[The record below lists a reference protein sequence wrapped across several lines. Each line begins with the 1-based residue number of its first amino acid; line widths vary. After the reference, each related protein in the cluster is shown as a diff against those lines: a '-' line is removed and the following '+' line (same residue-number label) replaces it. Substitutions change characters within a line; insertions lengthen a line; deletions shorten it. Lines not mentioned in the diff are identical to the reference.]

1 LGGAHAGYNAPTMNT
16 KISPCA
22 PVRAFLDW
30 PVVTDPDGWNTD
42 VALLGIQHSEP
53 YARDPQPN
61 DQAKAP
67 DAIRARSP
75 QISYRPDRWDFD
87 FDNTFAGAIP
97 VRCTDCGNFAWTEGS
112 YDDFAASITGHVRRL
127 WKQDTQVFVFGGD
140 HGVTIP
146 VLDALD
152 ALGEPVHIVHI
163 DAHLDWREDIEGVR
177 RGYSSP
183 MRWASRSP
191 FVSGMTQ
198 LGMRQ
203 TGSAA
208 RAEVEA
214 ARRYGSRIFAA
225 REIIRDGWSA
235 ALATIPAGVPLYI
248 SIDADGID
256 PTEMPGVMAPSPG
269 GFLYRE
275 VAPVL
280 QQIAEQHRV
289 VGMDVVEVAPS
300 YDSPN
305 GITCIM
311 AGRFVVNTLAG
322 SWGPRGSMRRHRGQH
337 G

>member
-1 LGGAHAGYNAPTMNT
+1 MNT
-16 KISPCA
+16 KSSPYA
-22 PVRAFLDW
+22 PLGAFLDW
-30 PVVTDPDGWNTD
+30 PVVTDPEGWDTD

-53 YARDPQPN
+53 YARDPRPN
-61 DQAKAP
+61 DQAKGP

-75 QISYRPDRWDFD
+75 QISWQPDRWDFD

-97 VRCTDCGNFAWTEGS
+97 VRCTDCGNFAWTGGS
-112 YDDFAASITGHVRRL
+112 YDDFAASVTGHVRHL
-127 WKQDTQVFVFGGD
+127 WKQGTQVFVLGGD
-140 HGVTIP
+140 HGITIP

-163 DAHLDWREDIEGVR
+163 DAHLDWREDVDGVR

-191 FVSGMTQ
+191 YVSGMTQ

-208 RAEVEA
+208 RGEVEA
-214 ARRYGSRIFAA
+214 AREYGSRIFPA

-235 ALATIPAGVPLYI
+235 ALATIPSGVPVYI

-289 VGMDVVEVAPS
+289 VGMDVVEIAPS

-322 SWGPRGSMRRHRGQH
+322 SWGPRGAMRRHRGPRQS
-337 G
+337 